1 ASPRRRRRRR
11 RGGSARRLPRAPR
24 RGRQPW
30 QGAGQAATAGRGRN
44 SSRLFYTIRPV
55 NATGVVPAPRQMLD
69 SARASQWHGAC
80 SLFQYPTGK
89 GFAMNNYRMTL
100 LAALLFASA
109 ASAQVGVGVG
119 VGVGAGVD
127 VNAGANANANV
138 NANAKAKARADVE
151 ADNFR
156 REQRDLRANTRSQ
169 TKATVQDS
177 QRLSPAGAGIS
188 GSAASSTEGSVIRR

>member
-1 ASPRRRRRRR
+1 
-11 RGGSARRLPRAPR
+11 
-24 RGRQPW
+24 
-30 QGAGQAATAGRGRN
+30 
-44 SSRLFYTIRPV
+44 
-55 NATGVVPAPRQMLD
+55 
-69 SARASQWHGAC
+69 
-80 SLFQYPTGK
+80 
-89 GFAMNNYRMTL
+89 MNNYRMTL

-138 NANAKAKARADVE
+138 NANANAKAKARADVE
-151 ADNFR
+151 ADNLR

>member
-1 ASPRRRRRRR
+1 
-11 RGGSARRLPRAPR
+11 
-24 RGRQPW
+24 
-30 QGAGQAATAGRGRN
+30 
-44 SSRLFYTIRPV
+44 
-55 NATGVVPAPRQMLD
+55 
-69 SARASQWHGAC
+69 
-80 SLFQYPTGK
+80 
-89 GFAMNNYRMTL
+89 MNNYRMTL

>member
-1 ASPRRRRRRR
+1 
-11 RGGSARRLPRAPR
+11 
-24 RGRQPW
+24 
-30 QGAGQAATAGRGRN
+30 
-44 SSRLFYTIRPV
+44 
-55 NATGVVPAPRQMLD
+55 
-69 SARASQWHGAC
+69 
-80 SLFQYPTGK
+80 
-89 GFAMNNYRMTL
+89 MNNYRMTL

-151 ADNFR
+151 ADNLR